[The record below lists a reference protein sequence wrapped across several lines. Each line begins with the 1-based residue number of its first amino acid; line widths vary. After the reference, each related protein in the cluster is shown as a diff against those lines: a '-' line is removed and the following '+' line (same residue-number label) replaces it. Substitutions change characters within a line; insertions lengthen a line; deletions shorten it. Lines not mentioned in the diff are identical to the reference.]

1 MGCSLRKSIYGLKQ
15 AYRLFYLKFDETI
28 RKNGFEEN
36 KEDNSIY
43 AKFKNGKYIFLV
55 MYVDDIL
62 LASTN
67 KNMLLETK
75 EFLSSNS
82 DIKDVGEASYVL

>member
-1 MGCSLRKSIYGLKQ
+1 MGCSLRKSNYGLKQ

-43 AKFKNGKYIFLV
+43 AKF
-55 MYVDDIL
+55 
-62 LASTN
+62 
-67 KNMLLETK
+67 
-75 EFLSSNS
+75 
-82 DIKDVGEASYVL
+82 